1 MGLAAIREKARVVLA
16 EANSLCSITNEAEYE
31 DALAL
36 VDELVDDYETNRPLI
51 ILLAD
56 AIERWEAQAA
66 EYAEFNAEVAGMG
79 GVDALRLLM
88 EQHNLGVADLPEIG
102 SKSLVSKILNGRGR
116 NLTRNHIAALSKRFG
131 VSPALFFHP

>member
-16 EANSLCSITNEAEYE
+16 EANSLCNITNEAEYE